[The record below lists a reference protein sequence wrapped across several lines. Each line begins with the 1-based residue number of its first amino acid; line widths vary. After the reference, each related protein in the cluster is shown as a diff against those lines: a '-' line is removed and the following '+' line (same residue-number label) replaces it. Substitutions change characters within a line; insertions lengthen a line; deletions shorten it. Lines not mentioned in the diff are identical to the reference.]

1 MDESKQGD
9 GGLVN
14 LSELTDFQFG
24 PAWARGGSEEPLRAS
39 LLRAE
44 ERRER
49 RGSASR
55 TGGAGRSGDIRR
67 SGDRERREGDAP
79 SFRRSRH
86 DRDGRSERGRDR
98 RDGRS
103 ERPRR
108 ELPQPAEGFRVELR
122 PENSIL
128 EIFSSEILKKKRA
141 HPLLD
146 LANIVMADKKRYD
159 LVFMRLEKGSMLIHS
174 TKGDGACWLT
184 EAEALAYLWKAPW
197 FGEFYRSEEV
207 ETEAPKGA
215 FTAVA
220 SCTLGNEVIGP
231 VNWHGYQA
239 ALMNLYR
246 SRYAHMSLEAF
257 RSRIAITK
265 SEEAVAS
272 WLAAASHKTV
282 WRPTREGAAETELSD
297 ARAVEADFRE
307 HHYDQVYEITDK
319 VFINGATPRRLL
331 SPGLAAHLSILSDKT
346 RRSPQMLIPNLCHGL
361 ARHHM
366 PIYKWQGN
374 HFTGPSRVRAIPA
387 DMVLADRMAAIV
399 EWSKAHSG
407 QPVEEMFAEL
417 SGVPAGTDEASGKAA
432 AEAHAPYAADMLWL
446 LEQGFLVVTSDN
458 AVWYPKGGA
467 APAPV
472 TPTKGRRGKGGSRPQ
487 GKKAESPAP
496 QSSTPGSNEP
506 VPVAEPVQ
514 EPTATDTPTADAPT
528 TDAPAVDTP
537 AEDTPAAD
545 TPAADTPTEDTPVAG
560 TPATD
565 TPAVDAST
573 ADVPAEDVPAAD
585 APAADTPS
593 TEDSPTA

>member
-9 GGLVN
+9 RGLVN

-24 PAWARGGSEEPLRAS
+24 PAWARRGAEEPLRTS
-39 LLRAE
+39 LLRADD
-44 ERRER
+44 RKER
-49 RGSASR
+49 RGGASR
-55 TGGAGRSGDIRR
+55 TEGAGRSGDRR
-67 SGDRERREGDAP
+67 WGERGRRESDSP
-79 SFRRSRH
+79 SFRKSRH
-86 DRDGRSERGRDR
+86 DRGERGRDERGRDNR
-98 RDGRS
+98 RDNRS
-103 ERPRR
+103 EHPRR

-122 PENSIL
+122 PENGIL

-159 LVFMRLEKGSMLIHS
+159 LVFMRLEKGAMLIHS
-174 TKGDGACWLT
+174 TRGDGACWLT
-184 EAEALAYLWKAPW
+184 EEEALAYLWKAPW
-197 FGEFYRSEEV
+197 FSEFYRSEEV
-207 ETEAPKGA
+207 ETEAPRGT
-215 FTAVA
+215 FTTVA

-257 RSRIAITK
+257 RGRITNTK

-272 WLAAASHKTV
+272 WLEAASRKTV
-282 WRPTREGAAETELSD
+282 WKPVREDASETVLGD
-297 ARAVEADFRE
+297 ARAVEADFLE
-307 HHYDQVYEITDK
+307 HHYSQVYEITDK

-366 PIYKWQGN
+366 PIYKWHGN

-407 QPVEEMFAEL
+407 RPVEEMFAEL

-458 AVWYPKGGA
+458 AVWYPKGEA
-467 APAPV
+467 VPAPV
-472 TPTKGRRGKGGSRPQ
+472 SPTKGRRGKGGSRPQ
-487 GKKAESPAP
+487 GKKAES
-496 QSSTPGSNEP
+496 SSPKASEPGLDEASPEATSVEQKATPVE
-506 VPVAEPVQ
+506 E
-514 EPTATDTPTADAPT
+514 
-528 TDAPAVDTP
+528 
-537 AEDTPAAD
+537 TPAAD
-545 TPAADTPTEDTPVAG
+545 ASAADTPVEDA
-560 TPATD
+560 
-565 TPAVDAST
+565 
-573 ADVPAEDVPAAD
+573 PAAD
-585 APAADTPS
+585 APAADTPV
-593 TEDSPTA
+593 EDSPTADKPAEDTPVEDAPTA

>member
-1 MDESKQGD
+1 
-9 GGLVN
+9 
-14 LSELTDFQFG
+14 
-24 PAWARGGSEEPLRAS
+24 
-39 LLRAE
+39 
-44 ERRER
+44 
-49 RGSASR
+49 
-55 TGGAGRSGDIRR
+55 
-67 SGDRERREGDAP
+67 
-79 SFRRSRH
+79 
-86 DRDGRSERGRDR
+86 
-98 RDGRS
+98 
-103 ERPRR
+103 
-108 ELPQPAEGFRVELR
+108 VELR
-122 PENSIL
+122 PENGIL

-174 TKGDGACWLT
+174 TRGDGACWLT

-207 ETEAPKGA
+207 ETEAPKGT
-215 FTAVA
+215 FTTVA

-257 RSRIAITK
+257 RSRITNTK

-272 WLAAASHKTV
+272 WLAVASHKTV
-282 WRPTREGAAETELSD
+282 WKPTREGASETVLGD
-297 ARAVEADFRE
+297 ARAVEADFLE
-307 HHYDQVYEITDK
+307 HHYSQVYEVTDK

-366 PIYKWQGN
+366 PIYKWKGN
-374 HFTGPSRVRAIPA
+374 HFTGPSRVRAIPT
-387 DMVLADRMAAIV
+387 DMVLADRMTAIV

-417 SGVPAGTDEASGKAA
+417 SGVPAGTDEASSKAA

-458 AVWYPKGGA
+458 AVWYPKGEA
-467 APAPV
+467 SPAPV
-472 TPTKGRRGKGGSRPQ
+472 APTKGRRGKSASHPQ
-487 GKKAESPAP
+487 GKKAESTSPKSSAP
-496 QSSTPGSNEP
+496 GRNKAT
-506 VPVAEPVQ
+506 PVAPSTEQEAKPVQ
-514 EPTATDTPTADAPT
+514 DTPVEETPVADALATDTP
-528 TDAPAVDTP
+528 V
-537 AEDTPAAD
+537 E
-545 TPAADTPTEDTPVAG
+545 ETPVANA
-560 TPATD
+560 PATD
-565 TPAVDAST
+565 TPVEETPVADASAT
-573 ADVPAEDVPAAD
+573 DAPVEETSVAD
-585 APAADTPS
+585 APATDAP
-593 TEDSPTA
+593 TEDATVTGDSPTA